1 MKKIPA
7 VHKLFEKSVKV
18 KRVFKGNAVNFN
30 EDVVR
35 LVNGKTATRE
45 YIDHPGAAAALPIT
59 DKGEIVMVRQFRY
72 PVGEVTWEIPA
83 GKCHGAGDDPLRRAR
98 HELREETGY
107 TARSVKK
114 LITFWPCCAFSN
126 ETLPI
131 YLATG
136 LKPGP
141 MSPDED
147 EFLHV
152 MSVPLDKALKMIKS
166 GAIKDSKTV
175 IAILMY
181 AAGIRG
187 K

>member
-1 MKKIPA
+1 MQ
-7 VHKLFEKSVKV
+7 KLLEKPVKV

-30 EDVVR
+30 EDLVR
-35 LVNGKTATRE
+35 LINGKTATRE

-83 GKCHGAGDDPLRRAR
+83 GKCHGPEDKPLTRVR

-107 TARSVKK
+107 TARSIKK

-141 MSPDED
+141 MQPDED
-147 EFLHV
+147 EFINV
-152 MSVPLDKALKMIKS
+152 MHVPLKKALEMIKS
-166 GAIKDSKTV
+166 GVIKDSKTV
-175 IAILMY
+175 IAILVY